1 MRLDGR
7 VAVITGAGRGVGRSI
22 ALSYAREGA
31 HLALVARSID
41 ELEETARQVDALGA
55 PALVIPTDISD
66 RDQVDQMA
74 AQVIDRYSTIDVLVN
89 NAAISGPVGP
99 LQDVDPN
106 RWVQVL
112 QVNLFGTYYCCRAVL
127 PTMVKQDRGRII
139 SLTSEVDM
147 GTWYSMSA
155 YSTSKAAII
164 RLTEGLA
171 RELAHT
177 NVRVNAL
184 GPGGIPSRMAEEIRD
199 EAAAAGVYDLSE
211 SCRAVAA
218 GERDATEQA
227 TALAVFLACDDSGT
241 MSGKLLSAMLD
252 NLSHL
257 REHVP
262 EIMASDAYQLR
273 RQVLLWGVY
282 PRCDAE

>member
-1 MRLDGR
+1 MRLAGQSAI
-7 VAVITGAGRGVGRSI
+7 VTGAGRGVGRSI

-31 HLALVARSID
+31 QLALVARSID
-41 ELEETARQVDALGA
+41 ELEETARQVEVLGA

-66 RDQVDQMA
+66 REQVDHMA
-74 AQVIDRYSTIDVLVN
+74 AQVVDRYSTIDVLVN

-99 LQDVDPN
+99 LQDVDPD

-127 PTMVKQDRGRII
+127 PTMVKQGRGRII

-147 GTWYSMSA
+147 ATYYSMSA

-177 NVRVNAL
+177 NIRVNAL

-227 TALAVFLACDDSGT
+227 TALAVFLASDDSGN
-241 MSGKLLSAMLD
+241 MSGKLLSAVLD

-273 RQVLLWGVY
+273 RQALL
-282 PRCDAE
+282 

>member
-1 MRLDGR
+1 MRLAGQTAI
-7 VAVITGAGRGVGRSI
+7 VTGAGRGVGRSI

-31 HLALVARSID
+31 QLALVARSID
-41 ELEETARQVDALGA
+41 ELEETARQVEALGA

-66 RDQVDQMA
+66 REQVDYMA
-74 AQVIDRYSTIDVLVN
+74 AQVVDRYSTIDVLVN

-99 LQDVDPN
+99 LQDVDPD

-127 PTMVKQDRGRII
+127 PTMVRQDRGRII

-184 GPGGIPSRMAEEIRD
+184 GPGGIPSRMAEAIRD

-227 TALAVFLACDDSGT
+227 TALAVFLASDDSGN

-252 NLSHL
+252 DISDL
-257 REHVP
+257 RERTP

-273 RQVLLWGVY
+273 RQVL
-282 PRCDAE
+282 P

>member
-1 MRLDGR
+1 MRLAGQTAI
-7 VAVITGAGRGVGRSI
+7 VTGAGRGVGRSI

-31 HLALVARSID
+31 QLALVARSVD
-41 ELEETARQVDALGA
+41 ELEETARQVEALGA

-66 RDQVDQMA
+66 REQVDQMA
-74 AQVIDRYSTIDVLVN
+74 ARVIDRYSTIDVLVN

-99 LQDVDPN
+99 LQDVDPD

-112 QVNLFGTYYCCRAVL
+112 QVNLFGTYHCCRAVL
-127 PTMVKQDRGRII
+127 PTMVKQDRGWII

-147 GTWYSMSA
+147 ATYYSMSA

-177 NVRVNAL
+177 KVRVNAL

-227 TALAVFLACDDSGT
+227 TALAVFLACDDSGN

-273 RQVLLWGVY
+273 RQAL
-282 PRCDAE
+282 P

>member
-1 MRLDGR
+1 MRLAGQTAI
-7 VAVITGAGRGVGRSI
+7 VTGAGRGVGRSI

-31 HLALVARSID
+31 QLALVARSLN
-41 ELEETARQVDALGA
+41 ELEETAQQVQALGA

-66 RDQVDQMA
+66 REQVDHMA
-74 AQVIDRYSTIDVLVN
+74 ARVIDRFSTIDVLVN

-99 LQDVDPN
+99 LQDVDPD

-112 QVNLFGTYYCCRAVL
+112 QVNLFGTYHCCRAVL
-127 PTMVKQDRGRII
+127 PTMVKQNRGWII

-147 GTWYSMSA
+147 ATYYSMSA

-199 EAAAAGVYDLSE
+199 EAAAAGAYDLSE

-227 TALAVFLACDDSGT
+227 TALAVFLACDDSGN
-241 MSGKLLSAMLD
+241 MSGKLLSAVLD
-252 NLSHL
+252 DLDDL
-257 REHVP
+257 RERVP

-273 RQVLLWGVY
+273 RQAL
-282 PRCDAE
+282 P

>member
-1 MRLDGR
+1 MRLAGQTAI
-7 VAVITGAGRGVGRSI
+7 VTGAGRGVGRSI

-31 HLALVARSID
+31 KLALVARSVD
-41 ELEETARQVDALGA
+41 ELEETARQVAALGA

-66 RDQVDQMA
+66 REQVDQMA

-99 LQDVDPN
+99 LQDVDPD

-147 GTWYSMSA
+147 ATYYSMSA

-177 NVRVNAL
+177 NIRVNAL

-218 GERDATEQA
+218 GERDATPQA
-227 TALAVFLACDDSGT
+227 TALAVFLACGDSGNMT
-241 MSGKLLSAMLD
+241 GKLVSAMLD
-252 NLSHL
+252 DLSHL
-257 REHVP
+257 RERIP
-262 EIMASDAYQLR
+262 DIMASDAYQLR
-273 RQVLLWGVY
+273 RRALL
-282 PRCDAE
+282 

>member
-1 MRLDGR
+1 MRLAGR
-7 VAVITGAGRGVGRSI
+7 TAIVTGAGRGVGRSI
-22 ALSYAREGA
+22 ALTYAREGA
-31 HLALVARSID
+31 RLALVARSVN
-41 ELEETARQVDALGA
+41 ELEETARQVEALGA
-55 PALVIPTDISD
+55 PALVVPTDISD
-66 RDQVDQMA
+66 REQVDQMA

-99 LQDVDPN
+99 LQDVDPD

-112 QVNLFGTYYCCRAVL
+112 QVNLFGTYHCCRAAL
-127 PTMVKQDRGRII
+127 PAMVKQDRGRII

-177 NVRVNAL
+177 NIRVNAL
-184 GPGGIPSRMAEEIRD
+184 GPGGIPSRMAEKIRD

-218 GERDATEQA
+218 GERDATERA
-227 TALAVFLACDDSGT
+227 TALALFLACDDSGN

-252 NLSHL
+252 DVSDL
-257 REHVP
+257 REHVT
-262 EIMASDAYQLR
+262 EIMGSDAYQLR
-273 RQVLLWGVY
+273 RQAL
-282 PRCDAE
+282 P

>member
-1 MRLDGR
+1 MRLAGQTAI
-7 VAVITGAGRGVGRSI
+7 VTGAGRGVGRSI

-31 HLALVARSID
+31 QLALVARSLN
-41 ELEETARQVDALGA
+41 ELEETARQVQALGA

-66 RDQVDQMA
+66 REQVDHMA
-74 AQVIDRYSTIDVLVN
+74 ARVIDRFSTIDVLVN

-99 LQDVDPN
+99 LQDVDPD

-112 QVNLFGTYYCCRAVL
+112 QVNLFGTYHCCRAVL
-127 PTMVKQDRGRII
+127 PTMVKQNRGWII

-147 GTWYSMSA
+147 ATYYSMSA

-199 EAAAAGVYDLSE
+199 EAAAAGAYDLSE

-227 TALAVFLACDDSGT
+227 TALAVFLACDDSGN
-241 MSGKLLSAMLD
+241 MSGKLLSAVLD
-252 NLSHL
+252 DLSHL

-262 EIMASDAYQLR
+262 EIMGSDAYQLR
-273 RQVLLWGVY
+273 RQAL
-282 PRCDAE
+282 P

>member
-1 MRLDGR
+1 MRLSGR
-7 VAVITGAGRGVGRSI
+7 TAIVTGAGRGVGRSI
-22 ALSYAREGA
+22 ALAYAREGA
-31 HLALVARSID
+31 RLALVARSVN
-41 ELEETARQVDALGA
+41 ELEETARLVQALGA

-66 RDQVDQMA
+66 REQVDQMA

-89 NAAISGPVGP
+89 NAAISGPVGA
-99 LQDVDPN
+99 LQAVDPD
-106 RWVQVL
+106 RWVQVI
-112 QVNLFGTYYCCRAVL
+112 QVNLIGTYHCCRAVL
-127 PTMVKQDRGRII
+127 PAMVKQDRGRII

-227 TALAVFLACDDSGT
+227 TALAVFLACDDSGN

-252 NLSHL
+252 DLSNVQE
-257 REHVP
+257 RIP
-262 EIMASDAYQLR
+262 EIMGSDAYQLR
-273 RQVLLWGVY
+273 RQAL
-282 PRCDAE
+282 P

>member
-1 MRLDGR
+1 MRLAGQTAI
-7 VAVITGAGRGVGRSI
+7 VTGAGRGVGRSI
-22 ALSYAREGA
+22 ALAYAREGA
-31 HLALVARSID
+31 QLALVARSIN
-41 ELEETARQVDALGA
+41 ELEETARQVEALGA

-66 RDQVDQMA
+66 REQVDQMA
-74 AQVIDRYSTIDVLVN
+74 AHVIDRYSTIDVLVN

-99 LQDVDPN
+99 LQDVDPD

-112 QVNLFGTYYCCRAVL
+112 RVNLFGTYYCCRAVL

-147 GTWYSMSA
+147 ATYYSMSA

-184 GPGGIPSRMAEEIRD
+184 GPGGIPSRMCEEIRD
-199 EAAAAGVYDLSE
+199 EAAAAGVHDLSE

-227 TALAVFLACDDSGT
+227 TALAVFLACDESGN

-252 NLSHL
+252 DLSNL

-262 EIMASDAYQLR
+262 EIMASDTYQLR
-273 RQVLLWGVY
+273 RQEL
-282 PRCDAE
+282 P

>member
-1 MRLDGR
+1 MRLAGQTAI
-7 VAVITGAGRGVGRSI
+7 VTGAGRGVGRSI

-31 HLALVARSID
+31 QLALVARSLD
-41 ELEETARQVDALGA
+41 ELEETARQVEALGA

-66 RDQVDQMA
+66 RDQVDRMA
-74 AQVIDRYSTIDVLVN
+74 ALVIDRYSTIDVLVN

-99 LQDVDPN
+99 LQDVDPD

-112 QVNLFGTYYCCRAVL
+112 QVNLFGTYHCCRAVL
-127 PTMVKQDRGRII
+127 PTMVRQDRGRII

-147 GTWYSMSA
+147 ATYYSMSA

-184 GPGGIPSRMAEEIRD
+184 GPGGIPSRMCEEIRD
-199 EAAAAGVYDLSE
+199 EAATAGVHDLSE

-227 TALAVFLACDDSGT
+227 TALAVFLACDDSGN

-252 NLSHL
+252 DLCRL
-257 REHVP
+257 
-262 EIMASDAYQLR
+262 A
-273 RQVLLWGVY
+273 
-282 PRCDAE
+282 